1 MRANMNRF
9 RSARFASAV
18 CLGVFAA
25 STSTAFAQAIQW
37 NPADPTTTDE
47 PDLAALD
54 VAGDEFDLPVDER
67 TAARIESLLY
77 ELRSPIEQERRAA
90 HDSLVSIGATAFTR
104 LRDEYNTAT
113 DLDVKTHIEQITYIS
128 YIIHHALRGVGFLGI
143 QRNRFPFPTHNDD
156 PRIPEGHA
164 GLKLGLVLPNT
175 GAERAGLE
183 VDDVITHL
191 NDEPLGGDVTQPF
204 NWFSEQIRGLGPGA
218 QIKLS
223 VLRGTEQFDVVA
235 TLGPV
240 PRDRFQTVNGIGPDV
255 IEAQRNFQVWWDR
268 YFDGWT
274 PENKRAAQAP

>member
-1 MRANMNRF
+1 MNRS
-9 RSARFASAV
+9 RVRRFAAVICAALFATSAP
-18 CLGVFAA
+18 
-25 STSTAFAQAIQW
+25 TAFAQVIQW
-37 NPADPTTTDE
+37 NPADPTSAEE
-47 PDLAALD
+47 PDLESLEVAA
-54 VAGDEFDLPVDER
+54 DEFDLPVDER
-67 TAARIESLLY
+67 TAARIESLLHD
-77 ELRSPIEQERRAA
+77 LRSPIERERRAA
-90 HDSLVSIGATAFTR
+90 HESLVSIGATAFSR
-104 LRDEYNTAT
+104 LRDEYNTST

-143 QRNRFPFPTHNDD
+143 QRQARFPFPTHDDD

-183 VDDVITHL
+183 VDDIITHL

-223 VLRGTEQFDVVA
+223 VLRGMEQFDVVA

-268 YFDGWT
+268 YFEGWS
-274 PENKRAAQAP
+274 PQDQSAAQAP